1 MLNNHSRT
9 PNILSVIFVTPFLS
23 FSISPVPHHPS
34 NRMSYFLFCLGNCR
48 HLVRKC
54 HKLPYPPL
62 DLIPP
67 FSPRLCVLLSSG
79 SPFFF
84 LISVFLF
91 GFSGNGVGTQ
101 EFLLTK
107 QAVYHLSYTSSPTTI
122 FKYLHHLW
130 RHCKT
135 TWVEWTDSAPIPSP
149 CSKNQTTG
157 FFNGQSTLKC
167 SAVVPVTLD
176 HVGKGHIFVY
186 FSPAVPSCIL

>member
-1 MLNNHSRT
+1 MGVSETTCLGCPQT
-9 PNILSVIFVTPFLS
+9 LILPISASQEAKIVCMSHQCLAQQDF
-23 FSISPVPHHPS
+23 FSL
-34 NRMSYFLFCLGNCR
+34 FLFFGGTG
-48 HLVRKC
+48 VWTQ
-54 HKLPYPPL
+54 
-62 DLIPP
+62 DLM
-67 FSPRLCVLLSSG
+67 F
-79 SPFFF
+79 
-84 LISVFLF
+84 
-91 GFSGNGVGTQ
+91 
-101 EFLLTK
+101 TK

-186 FSPAVPSCIL
+186 FSPAVPSCILWQYDEGSLGCGCLKMN